1 MTTNKTGANT
11 RLAQWVLTSFIETLC
26 FYCKFVLVDNLVF
39 QNPPLRQAWERCVK
53 FPPIKK
59 PAIRGG
65 LREAGKKQDV
75 QDKPHSDRLKKTAV
89 KTKEAKNG

>member
-1 MTTNKTGANT
+1 
-11 RLAQWVLTSFIETLC
+11 
-26 FYCKFVLVDNLVF
+26 
-39 QNPPLRQAWERCVK
+39 VK